1 VLGACGSAG
10 ATFSTGGL
18 CLADGRA
25 PGAYPGLEALV
36 PRMLAGKASTAVDS
50 GRNCSAKALGTLTA
64 HDVHELHFA
73 GATWDFGSG
82 AGTSI
87 AVLALPSASLPIE
100 WVEEF
105 YTAGALNGTKTDNV
119 KTSQPTFDI
128 VGKTFRI
135 DALNDLSQQSIVLWA
150 DGSRIRAVIV
160 ASPVSPTASMADHD
174 ARVASAVA
182 AAAAL
187 DAAATGIPVVSPP

>member
-10 ATFSTGGL
+10 ATFSTGGP
-18 CLADGRA
+18 CLADERA
-25 PGAYPGLEALV
+25 PGAYPDLEALV
-36 PRMLAGKASTAVDS
+36 PRMLAGKASTALDS
-50 GRNCSAKALGTLTA
+50 GRNCSDKALGTLTA

-73 GATWDFGSG
+73 GATWDFGGG

-87 AVLALPSASLPIE
+87 AILALPSASLPIE

-128 VGKTFRI
+128 VGTTFRI

-150 DGSRIRAVIV
+150 DGSRIRVVIV